1 MKHLTDGKAFAV
13 LQQIGTA
20 FFLPVSILPGAG
32 LLLGIGASFTN
43 MNTISAYGLESLL
56 GAGTPLN
63 SLLLIMA
70 QVGSTIFG
78 NLPIIFAMAV
88 ALGLA
93 KQEKAVAVL
102 TAGIS
107 FFVMNAA
114 INTMLKISGQILP
127 DGSVAQGVMA
137 GAIVNVCGIESLQM
151 GVFGGILTGVVA
163 AVINNR
169 FYKQQLPSMFS
180 FFAGVRF
187 VPLLAMLVFVFVGIA
202 AFFIWPHIQN
212 IIFSIGDIVLAT
224 SYLGTF
230 VFGFIERLLIPFGL
244 HHVFYI
250 PFWQTGM
257 GGSAIVDGVRVLG
270 AQNIFFAELASPNT
284 TTFSVEACRFMTG
297 KYAFMLA
304 GLPGAAL
311 AMYHCAKPEKRK
323 VVGGLLLSAALTSF
337 FTGITEPI
345 EFTFLF
351 IAPALYL
358 LHCVLAGF
366 SFLLMH
372 VLEICIGTTFSCG
385 FIDFT
390 LYGLLQGTAKTN
402 WPMLLPVLA
411 GYFLLYY
418 ALFKFV
424 ILKFNLPT
432 PGRGEDDEEVKL
444 YSKKDYKDKQKN
456 STAMKADGS
465 HVDDL
470 TLNITKALG
479 GKTNLVEI
487 NCCATRLRLTLKN
500 MDLVNEA
507 ALKSTGAVGI
517 IRRGNGIQIIY
528 GPKVSTIKSNL
539 EEYVAMADDDEQEIE
554 VAAVVEPSSNESSA
568 ETLLNNTEHEFY
580 APLSGTV
587 HPITEAP
594 DEAFANKMMG
604 DGFFIAP
611 KDGKVFSPCDGEVM
625 FVFDTKHALGIRMST
640 GVEFLIHYGI
650 DTVNLN
656 GKGFEIFVEEGQQV
670 KKGDLLMQV
679 DLDYVKANA
688 KSSVCLVV
696 FTSGQNVKLVKTY
709 NVKALDVIASY

>member
-1 MKHLTDGKAFAV
+1 MNRFTEGKAFAV

-43 MNTISAYGLESLL
+43 MNTISAYGLEGVM

-63 SLLLIMA
+63 SLLLIMT

-114 INTMLKISGQILP
+114 INTMLKISGQITP
-127 DGSVAQGVMA
+127 DGNIADGVMA

-151 GVFGGILTGVVA
+151 GVFGGILTGAIA
-163 AVINNR
+163 AMLNNR
-169 FYKQQLPSMFS
+169 FYKQQLPAMFS

-187 VPLLAMLVFVFVGIA
+187 VPLISMIVFVFVGIG
-202 AFFIWPHIQN
+202 AFFIWPYIQRV
-212 IIFSIGDIVLAT
+212 IFSIGDVVLAT

-257 GGSAIVDGVRVLG
+257 GGSAVVDGVNVLG

-351 IAPALYL
+351 IAPLLYL
-358 LHCVLAGF
+358 LHCVLAGL
-366 SFLLMH
+366 SFVLMH

-390 LYGLLQGTAKTN
+390 LYGLLQGTTKTN
-402 WPMLLPVLA
+402 WPMLMPVLV
-411 GYFLLYY
+411 GYFFGYY
-418 ALFKFV
+418 ILFKAV

-432 PGRGEDDEEVKL
+432 PGRGDDNEEIKL
-444 YSKKDYKDKQKN
+444 YSKKDYRKKQENSAGVKN
-456 STAMKADGS
+456 VDG
-465 HVDDL
+465 VDEL
-470 TLNITKALG
+470 TLQITRALG
-479 GKTNLVEI
+479 GNKNLVEI
-487 NCCATRLRLTLKN
+487 NCCATRLRLTLHDN
-500 MDLVNEA
+500 DLVDEA
-507 ALKSTGAVGI
+507 ALKKTGALGV
-517 IRRGNGIQIIY
+517 IRRGNGLQIIY

-539 EEYVAMADDDEQEIE
+539 EEYIASCNDLESTSRTFTTETQGIE
-554 VAAVVEPSSNESSA
+554 KPAKNFVGRGKNV
-568 ETLLNNTEHEFY
+568 LY
-580 APLSGTV
+580 APIAGIV
-587 HPITEAP
+587 HPIEEAP
-594 DEAFANKMMG
+594 DEAFASKCMG
-604 DGFFIAP
+604 DGFFIDP
-611 KDGKVFSPCDGEVM
+611 LDGIVVAPCDGEIM
-625 FVFDTKHALGIRMST
+625 CVFDTKHAIGMKT
-640 GVEFLIHYGI
+640 VDGVEFLIHFGV
-650 DTVNLN
+650 DTVKLC
-656 GKGFEIFVEEGQQV
+656 GKGFTNFVNQGQQV
-670 KKGDLLMQV
+670 KKGDKLIQV
-679 DLDYVKANA
+679 DLDYVKNNA
-688 KSSVCLVV
+688 KSAACMVTFTNGNVV
-696 FTSGQNVKLVKTY
+696 KIEKAYQ
-709 NVKALDVIASY
+709 VKALDIIGSY